1 MLGMCLGTSLRAS
14 FSRCRARVCARGF
27 DENLTFDFLVP
38 GGDIGSRAR
47 SFCLEVWAL
56 RVAGGG

>member
-1 MLGMCLGTSLRAS
+1 MSLR
-14 FSRCRARVCARGF
+14 ARGF
-27 DENLTFDFLVP
+27 DESLTFDFLVP

-56 RVAGGG
+56 RVAGGDKGLAAVNGRV